1 MEVNKAILEGMV
13 LESAFN
19 DILNEGSLI
28 DWWIK
33 TRASDRAYRDEL
45 KGHDIIDVH
54 NAIINIDDVIDA
66 VQRLRKS
73 SKTVHVDKDKFF
85 IFNTGPHHT
94 KFTSSELDAYLANLR
109 AKKSKL
115 VAIYNK
121 MGGEQIYYT
130 AITTMAQQDMADAQ
144 RASAQAQ
151 MASAQAQ
158 RDMANAQRVAA
169 QQAAIANA
177 HAQQAAML
185 ATNMNNGF
193 M

>member
-19 DILNEGSLI
+19 DIINEGSLI

-54 NAIINIDDVIDA
+54 NAIVNIDDVIDA

-94 KFTSSELDAYLANLR
+94 KFTSNELDAYLANLR
-109 AKKSKL
+109 SKKSKL
-115 VAIYNK
+115 VTIYNK
-121 MGGEQIYYT
+121 MGGEQTYYT
-130 AITTMAQQDMADAQ
+130 AITTIAQQDM
-144 RASAQAQ
+144 AQAQ

-169 QQAAIANA
+169 QQASMA
-177 HAQQAAML
+177 HQAAMQ
-185 ATNMNNGF
+185 AHQTAMMANSMNNGF

>member
-1 MEVNKAILEGMV
+1 MEVNKSILEGMV
-13 LESAFN
+13 LENAFN
-19 DILNEGSLI
+19 DIINEGSLI

-45 KGHDIIDVH
+45 KGHDIVDVH

-94 KFTSSELDAYLANLR
+94 KFTSNELDAYLANLKS
-109 AKKSKL
+109 KKSKL
-115 VAIYNK
+115 VALYNK
-121 MGGEQIYYT
+121 MGGEQTYYT
-130 AITTMAQQDMADAQ
+130 AITTMAQQNMADAQ
-144 RASAQAQ
+144 W
-151 MASAQAQ
+151 ASAQAQ
-158 RDMANAQRVAA
+158 RDMANAQRAAA

-177 HAQQAAML
+177 HAQQAML
-185 ATNMNNGF
+185 VNHMNNGF

>member
-45 KGHDIIDVH
+45 KGHDIVDVH
-54 NAIINIDDVIDA
+54 NAIVNIDDVIDA

-85 IFNTGPHHT
+85 IFNIGPHHT
-94 KFTSSELDAYLANLR
+94 KFTSNELDAYLANLR
-109 AKKSKL
+109 SKKSKL
-115 VAIYNK
+115 VALYNK
-121 MGGEQIYYT
+121 MGGEQTYYT

-144 RASAQAQ
+144 RAAAQAQ

-158 RDMANAQRVAA
+158 RDMANAQRAA
-169 QQAAIANA
+169 ARQAAIAN
-177 HAQQAAML
+177 AQQAAML
-185 ATNMNNGF
+185 ANNMNNGF